1 MNRRYDLS
9 RLTLFSNDKCG
20 QKTHATH
27 SAPVHGDPATSQ
39 NGATLQ
45 FFALDGGRSV
55 QHTAPLIKA
64 TTGSESS
71 GDDFAMHR
79 RVGLPLLLPRA
90 RVGLR
95 LQPVAAAT
103 SPNQSYYPDQLT
115 GVLRCSLGFERRIS
129 LPSDGPCWSSS
140 EATPR
145 TKQVCVQGGRFS
157 AHVPQS
163 SAVVSL
169 KPVFRQSCI
178 SWCKSCHGTT
188 NSSHRT
194 VCCRKSP
201 RTTLAKGFFTTGQAF
216 KGIFCMDQTGFAC
229 AGLRQNSRSSRFLS
243 SLLFPP
249 CSACWRPRSGEPAS
263 PGWPQCFLMNSVG
276 SQT

>member
-1 MNRRYDLS
+1 M
-9 RLTLFSNDKCG
+9 
-20 QKTHATH
+20 
-27 SAPVHGDPATSQ
+27 
-39 NGATLQ
+39 
-45 FFALDGGRSV
+45 
-55 QHTAPLIKA
+55 
-64 TTGSESS
+64 
-71 GDDFAMHR
+71 
-79 RVGLPLLLPRA
+79 
-90 RVGLR
+90 
-95 LQPVAAAT
+95 
-103 SPNQSYYPDQLT
+103 
-115 GVLRCSLGFERRIS
+115 LRCSLGFERRIS
-129 LPSDGPCWSSS
+129 LRSDGPCWSSS

-178 SWCKSCHGTT
+178 SWCKSCHGTERRAGWKMLGVAWTQVSPRSTEANESWNLPRLTRPTWNPAKTT

-243 SLLFPP
+243 SLLFLHAARAGVSDQGSPP
-249 CSACWRPRSGEPAS
+249 RPAGPSAS
-263 PGWPQCFLMNSVG
+263 
-276 SQT
+276 